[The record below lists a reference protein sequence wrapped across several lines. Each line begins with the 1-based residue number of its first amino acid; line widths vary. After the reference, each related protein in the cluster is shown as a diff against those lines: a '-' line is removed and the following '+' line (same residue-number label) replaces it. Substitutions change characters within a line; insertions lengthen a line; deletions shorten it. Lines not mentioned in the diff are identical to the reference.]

1 MSSLEPIL
9 SQFGIEDIKEV
20 KPFGSGLI
28 NMSYKVV
35 SGDGKSYLLQKLN
48 AVALPNIDI
57 VLKNIENIGEFLS
70 AKNERCLKL
79 IKTLSGENCVKGENG
94 SVFRVYPFIEN
105 SQSFD
110 FSTDSKVISEIAYGF
125 GRFDNLVRDI
135 PEGLVQ
141 VSDDDF
147 HNTKVKFNKLN
158 LAIKENRAK
167 RVQNIQ
173 KEISEI
179 ENLLGF
185 AKTKNIDM
193 FEISNK
199 MENGELKKQVV
210 HNDTKL
216 NNCLLDENCNYLS
229 VVDLDTAMPGLVLND
244 FGDGIRYIAN
254 KTQEDDENLQNV
266 GVNLKSFE
274 AFTSGFLMGLGRKL
288 SKEEV
293 RLFTLS
299 PICIAFELG
308 CRFLTDYLN
317 GDTFFKVEEGR
328 KELNLIRAR
337 VQFVYCKA
345 LIENLKEERAIFEK
359 INNSLN

>member
-1 MSSLEPIL
+1 MCNLEPIL
-9 SQFGIEDIKEV
+9 SQFGIEDIKEI

-28 NMSYKVV
+28 NMSFKVV

-70 AKNERCLKL
+70 EKNERCLKL
-79 IKTLSGENCVKGENG
+79 IKTLSGKNCIKGEDG
-94 SVFRVYPFIEN
+94 SVYRVYPFMEN
-105 SQSFD
+105 SRSFD
-110 FSTDSKVISEIAYGF
+110 FSTDTKVISEIAYGF
-125 GRFDNLVRDI
+125 GRFDRLVRDI

-141 VSDDDF
+141 ISDDDF
-147 HNTKVKFNKLN
+147 HNTKSKFDKLN
-158 LAIKENRAK
+158 LAIKENRAN

-179 ENLLGF
+179 EKLLQF
-185 AKTKNIDM
+185 ANAKNIDI

-199 MENGELKKQVV
+199 MENGELEKQVV

-216 NNCLLDENCNYLS
+216 NNCLLDENNNYLC

-254 KTQEDDENLQNV
+254 KTQEDDENLENV

-274 AFTSGFLMGLGRKL
+274 AFTGGFLKGFGQKL
-288 SKEEV
+288 TKEEV

-317 GDTFFKVEEGR
+317 GDEFFKISSER
-328 KELNLIRAR
+328 PNLNLIRAR
-337 VQFVYCKA
+337 VQFAYCKA
-345 LIENLKEERAIFEK
+345 LIENYLDELKIIEK
-359 INNSLN
+359 INEIV